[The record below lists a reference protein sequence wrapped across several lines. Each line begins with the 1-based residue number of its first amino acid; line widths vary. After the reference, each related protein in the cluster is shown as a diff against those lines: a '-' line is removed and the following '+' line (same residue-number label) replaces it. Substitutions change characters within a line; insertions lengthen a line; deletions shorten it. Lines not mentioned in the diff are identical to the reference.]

1 PHTSAPQPVRSFA
14 GRYLPP
20 IQCPPMPDP
29 RIEKLADVLVNYSV
43 GVKKGQLVRITS
55 TPAALELVNEVFRR
69 VLAAGG
75 HPFTKINAEETQE
88 IFLKNATPEQL
99 SYLNPI
105 AKFEQERVDCSINIW
120 AETNTRLLSSVD
132 PESMRVNRAAKKDRK
147 STRLNSS

>member
-1 PHTSAPQPVRSFA
+1 VSNHRIKCQSDQLEHTNLQVRDRSLSMAHDIHGRKHVIAVPRTLAQQPVRSFA
-14 GRYLPP
+14 GRYLSP

-75 HPFTKINAEETQE
+75 HPFTKINAEETGE

-105 AKFEQERVDCSINIW
+105 
-120 AETNTRLLSSVD
+120 
-132 PESMRVNRAAKKDRK
+132 
-147 STRLNSS
+147 